1 MAGADSEAQVGDL
14 EREAVGRQGT
24 SARVTIVDVAREAG
38 VGPSTV
44 SKALNDG
51 RGSAAVRRRVEDAA
65 ARLGYR
71 PNQRARGLRR
81 SESRSIGVLIPDLGN
96 PVFLP
101 FLRAVEHAAQAR
113 GYVVLIAD
121 GQRSDAAEADALERF
136 FDQGVDGLL
145 LAGPVTADSL
155 RPYLDHGIPVAPSAS
170 PTDRAV
176 AGHWER
182 AEAAA
187 TGEMTQRLLALGHR
201 SFLFVRVPGI
211 KGREGRRYRR
221 SRLGALSTAL
231 DDAGA
236 QLAVTVVD
244 PTRGREGGIAALRAA
259 VTEHRPTAV
268 VCATHLL
275 APWLL
280 NALDDARLRLP
291 DDVSIVVYGDS
302 DWARAYQPPLSVVS
316 HDTYAEGL
324 DLATGLLDTIRGE
337 TTRAAGTV
345 EARFVER
352 GTCGPPPPPSGA

>member
-1 MAGADSEAQVGDL
+1 VEERVGAAGGGPGSA
-14 EREAVGRQGT
+14 
-24 SARVTIVDVAREAG
+24 ARVTIVDVAREAG

-65 ARLGYR
+65 TRLGYR

-81 SESRSIGVLIPDLGN
+81 SESRSIGVLIPDLAN
-96 PVFLP
+96 PAFLP

-121 GQRSDAAEADALERF
+121 GQRSDALEAGALERF

-145 LAGPVTADSL
+145 LGGPVTADGL
-155 RPYLDHGIPVAPSAS
+155 RPYLDHGVPVAPSAS
-170 PTDRAV
+170 RTDREV
-176 AGHWER
+176 AAHWER

-187 TGEMTQRLLALGHR
+187 TREMAARLLELGHR
-201 SFLFVRVPGI
+201 KLLFARTPGI

-221 SRLGALSTAL
+221 SRLGTLSTAL
-231 DDAGA
+231 DAA
-236 QLAVTVVD
+236 RAELVASVVD
-244 PTRGREGGIAALRAA
+244 PTRGRDEGIATLRAA
-259 VTEHRPTAV
+259 LAEHRPTAV

-280 NALDDARLRLP
+280 NALADAHRRVP
-291 DDVSIVVYGDS
+291 DDVSVVVYGDS
-302 DWARAYQPPLSVVS
+302 DWARAHQPPLAVVS
-316 HDTYAEGL
+316 HDTYAEGYE
-324 DLATGLLDTIRGE
+324 LATGLLATISGE
-337 TTRAAGTV
+337 VVAPAGAI

-352 GTCGPPPPPSGA
+352 GTCGPAAGG

>member
-1 MAGADSEAQVGDL
+1 MRERGDEAGRGP
-14 EREAVGRQGT
+14 GPT
-24 SARVTIVDVAREAG
+24 ARVTIVDVAREAG

-44 SKALNDG
+44 SKVLNGG

-65 ARLGYR
+65 ARLAYR

-81 SESRSIGVLIPDLGN
+81 SESRSIGVLIPDLAN

-121 GQRSDAAEADALERF
+121 GQRSDDVEADALERF

-145 LAGPVTADSL
+145 LGGPVTAESL
-155 RPYLDHGIPVAPSAS
+155 RPYLDHGVPVAPSAS
-170 PTDRAV
+170 RTDREV

-187 TGEMTQRLLALGHR
+187 TREMAAHLLALGHR
-201 SFLFVRVPGI
+201 RFLLVGTPRL

-231 DDAGA
+231 DAVGA
-236 QLAVTVVD
+236 ELVVSVVD
-244 PTRGREGGIAALRAA
+244 PLRGRDEGIATLREA

-280 NALDDARLRLP
+280 NALDDEDRRVP
-291 DDVSIVVYGDS
+291 DDVSVVVYGDS
-302 DWARAYQPPLSVVS
+302 DWARAHQPPLGVVS
-316 HDTYAEGL
+316 HDTYAEGF
-324 DLATGLLDTIRGE
+324 DLATGLLDTVSGE
-337 TTRAAGTV
+337 VTRPVGTV
-345 EARFVER
+345 EARFVAR
-352 GTCGPPPPPSGA
+352 GTCAPPATRAHRPDPTGRPT